1 MNPSTVRIK
10 ESIDQAKA
18 TMSALQDRASNSNSI
33 DDRAELSVLGTTV
46 AKIEELLEF
55 AAEYDDILQRQLAR
69 TNARIGMTYT

>member
-1 MNPSTVRIK
+1 MNPSTARIK

-18 TMSALQDRASNSNSI
+18 TMGALQDRASNSNSI

-55 AAEYDDILQRQLAR
+55 AAEYDNILRRQLTR